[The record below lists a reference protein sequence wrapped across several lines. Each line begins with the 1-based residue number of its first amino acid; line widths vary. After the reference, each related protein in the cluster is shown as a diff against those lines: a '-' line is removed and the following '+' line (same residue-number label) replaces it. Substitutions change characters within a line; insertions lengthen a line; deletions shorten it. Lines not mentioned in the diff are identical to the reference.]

1 MLVLKRSAGVA
12 PEVNPLHAGD
22 ECKKGIHHGFKTQDR
37 RHQKSKTGVSVA
49 PQKGLMS
56 SKIFFKESFLDKG

>member
-1 MLVLKRSAGVA
+1 MLVVKRLAGVA

-22 ECKKGIHHGFKTQDR
+22 ETCKKGIHHGFKTQDR
-37 RHQKSKTGVSVA
+37 RHQKSKTGVSVT

-56 SKIFFKESFLDKG
+56 SKNFLEESFLDK